1 MDDDRS
7 LVEAVIARK
16 PRAFETFVSR
26 HQRLVWHLVYRMVHH
41 EQDTE
46 ELAQDVFMR
55 AYRYLPDFRF
65 ESALSTWLGQIAFS
79 VAGRH
84 LRKKRIATVDL
95 HDESGADRLAETVT
109 DDFDLEHAVISFEL
123 GGQVHEA
130 LEKLAPLQRT
140 LVSLYYLEEMSVA
153 EIAAMAGIPEGT
165 AKSYLFRARAQLR
178 RHLQSD
184 AENAA

>member
-1 MDDDRS
+1 M
-7 LVEAVIARK
+7 LARR
-16 PRAFETFVSR
+16 PRAFETFVAR

-55 AYRYLPDFRF
+55 AYRYLPSFRF

-84 LRKKRIATVDL
+84 LQKKRIPTVDM
-95 HDESGADRLAETVT
+95 HDEHGADRLADIAA
-109 DDFDLEHAVISFEL
+109 DDFDLEHAVIAFEL
-123 GGQVHEA
+123 GGQVHRAMER
-130 LEKLAPLQRT
+130 LAPLQRT
-140 LVSLYYLEEMSVA
+140 LVSLYYLEELSIG

-178 RHLQSD
+178 QHLQPEAED
-184 AENAA
+184 AA